1 MKISRQEATRELE
14 KRGYK
19 RDEEF
24 LGVWVSPD
32 GAKIAWFIALR
43 REGIEFDSSTWG
55 EPIQQIKKKMARQK
69 KKKEKGIKW
78 FPGYDLYITAAIAVV
93 VGSAMILKACQ

>member
-1 MKISRQEATRELE
+1 MKISRQEATKELE

-19 RDEEF
+19 RDEEV

-55 EPIQQIKKKMARQK
+55 EPIQQIKKAWQTKKAKRK
-69 KKKEKGIKW
+69 KKKE
-78 FPGYDLYITAAIAVV
+78 
-93 VGSAMILKACQ
+93 

>member
-1 MKISRQEATRELE
+1 MKISRQEATEELE

-24 LGVWVSPD
+24 LGVWISPD

-55 EPIQQIKKKMARQK
+55 PKIKQIKKAWQDKKRK
-69 KKKEKGIKW
+69 KKKE
-78 FPGYDLYITAAIAVV
+78 
-93 VGSAMILKACQ
+93 

>member
-1 MKISRQEATRELE
+1 MKISRQEATKELE

-55 EPIQQIKKKMARQK
+55 EPNSTNQKAWQDKKRK
-69 KKKEKGIKW
+69 KKKE
-78 FPGYDLYITAAIAVV
+78 
-93 VGSAMILKACQ
+93 

>member
-1 MKISRQEATRELE
+1 MKISRQEATEELE

-24 LGVWVSPD
+24 LGVWIAPD

-43 REGIEFDSSTWG
+43 REGIEFDSATWG
-55 EPIQQIKKKMARQK
+55 EPIKQIKKAWQDKKRK
-69 KKKEKGIKW
+69 KKKK
-78 FPGYDLYITAAIAVV
+78 
-93 VGSAMILKACQ
+93 